1 MTLLYFLKHIGSS
14 ITIFLNERNNS
25 RSSILFVKDI
35 LILFLMLIQKK
46 VLNIIPITFIF
57 IFFLQI
63 AFKFINQQKK
73 KKHNIY

>member
-46 VLNIIPITFIF
+46 VLNIIPINFMEKEKLLF
-57 IFFLQI
+57 LFFF
-63 AFKFINQQKK
+63 FK
-73 KKHNIY
+73 